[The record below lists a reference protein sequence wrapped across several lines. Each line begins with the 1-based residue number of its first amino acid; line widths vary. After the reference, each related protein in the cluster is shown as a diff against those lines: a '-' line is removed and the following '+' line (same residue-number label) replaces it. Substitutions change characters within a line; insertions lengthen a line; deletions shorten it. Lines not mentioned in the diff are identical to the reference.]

1 MEELDVNER
10 YRLLVEAVTD
20 YAIYMIDTDGRVA
33 SWNAGARRFKGY
45 DDQEIIGRPFSDF
58 YTPEDQAVGLPAH
71 ALQKA
76 RTQGRFESEGWRVRK
91 DGTRFWAHVIIDPVL
106 HPVTGNLLGY
116 AKITRDLTERK
127 QREDALRRSEQSF
140 RLLVQGVTD
149 YAIFMLDEQGIVSNW
164 NAGAERIKGYLPEEI
179 VGRHFSIFY
188 TEEDREGGLPARALD
203 IARSAGSFVTEGWRV
218 AKGGKRFWAAVV
230 IDPIRDDGGT
240 IIGFAK
246 ITRDMTASKEAERAL
261 AAASEALYQSQKLES
276 LGQLTGGVAH
286 DFNNLL
292 TAVIGSLQ
300 LLRKQVTDDRQQR
313 LIDNA
318 LEGATRG
325 VTLTQ
330 RMLSFA
336 RKQEIQPRPVEL
348 LEAVSG
354 MRPLLDRSLGPEIQL
369 DIAIPDGLLPAFVDL
384 NQLELAILNLVV
396 NARDAMP
403 AGGTITIRAEER
415 TVPAEGPDGLA
426 AGDYLYL
433 SVIDTGAGMATDT
446 LAKAVEPFFT
456 TKGVGKGTGLGLSMV
471 LGTAE
476 QHGGRLQ
483 LESSPGQGTA
493 AHLWLPASEPRAG
506 HPEAAAAAPE
516 ATARTLKI
524 LAVDDDGLVLMNTV
538 ALLEDLGHQVI
549 EAQSGKEALAI
560 FDASVD
566 LVITD
571 HAMPGM
577 TGAELVGE
585 LINRRPA
592 LPIIL
597 ATGYAQLPAGLPATV
612 KRLAKP
618 FWQNELDQAIA
629 AAMSRD
635 REPAR

>member
-1 MEELDVNER
+1 MTLEELGTNDR

-20 YAIYMIDTDGRVA
+20 YAIYMIDTEGRVA

-45 DDQEIIGRPFSDF
+45 DDREIIGRPFASF
-58 YTPEDQAVGLPAH
+58 YTSEDQATGLPAQ
-71 ALQKA
+71 ALRKA
-76 RTQGRFESEGWRVRK
+76 RTEGRFESEGWRVRK

-106 HPVTGNLLGY
+106 HPVTGKLLGY

-127 QREDALRRSEQSF
+127 QQEDALRRSEQSF

-149 YAIFMLDEQGIVSNW
+149 YAIYMLDEQGIVTNW
-164 NAGAERIKGYLPEEI
+164 NAGAERIKGYRPEEV
-179 VGRHFSIFY
+179 VGQHFSMFY
-188 TEEDREGGLPARALD
+188 TEEDRENGLPARALD

-218 AKGGKRFWAAVV
+218 GKGGKRFWAGVV
-230 IDPIRDDGGT
+230 IDPIRDDSGT

-300 LLRKQVTDDRQQR
+300 LLRKQVTDGRQLR

-318 LEGATRG
+318 VEGATRG

-336 RKQEIQPRPVEL
+336 RKQEIQPRPVDI

-354 MRPLLDRSLGPEIQL
+354 IRPLLDRSLGARLDL
-369 DIAIPDGLLPAFVDL
+369 DIAIPDNLRPALVDL

-403 AGGTITIRAEER
+403 SGGTIAIRAEER
-415 TVPAEGPDGLA
+415 TVPAGGQNDLA
-426 AGDYLYL
+426 AGAYLCL
-433 SVIDTGAGMATDT
+433 SVIDTGTGMASDT

-471 LGTAE
+471 LGTAQ
-476 QHGGRLQ
+476 QHGGRLL

-493 AHLWLPASEPRAG
+493 AHLWLPASESSVGRAAEG
-506 HPEAAAAAPE
+506 AAAGTGAA
-516 ATARTLKI
+516 ARPLKI

-549 EAQSGKEALAI
+549 EAQSGKEALAV
-560 FDASVD
+560 FDDSVD

-577 TGAELVGE
+577 TGADLVSELS
-585 LINRRPA
+585 NRRPA

-618 FWQNELDQAIA
+618 FWQAELDQAIA
-629 AAMSRD
+629 AAMS
-635 REPAR
+635 